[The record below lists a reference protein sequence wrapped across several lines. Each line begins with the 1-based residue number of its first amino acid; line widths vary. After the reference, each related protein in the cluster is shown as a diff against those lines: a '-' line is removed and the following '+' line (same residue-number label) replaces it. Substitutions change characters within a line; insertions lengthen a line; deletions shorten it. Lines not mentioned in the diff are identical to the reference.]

1 MWSFMI
7 EIDALGHMGLYGCR
21 IKTESVCQRMLTL
34 SDVNRWLISLMLAVI
49 DGLFHRS
56 HLAQKPAVSTPA
68 SVQSSVDLCRAKYE
82 ALRFSSL
89 LEVKSS

>member
-1 MWSFMI
+1 MI

-49 DGLFHRS
+49 DGLFHSS
-56 HLAQKPAVSTPA
+56 HLAQKPAVSTPLN
-68 SVQSSVDLCRAKYE
+68 VQSSVDLCRAKYE

-89 LEVKSS
+89 LDVKSS